1 MLHMVVGGS
10 LGINEDLFN
19 AQIDDLYHSLKN
31 DILRSINI
39 IDSIGYTKN
48 ICSKPINCTTGLPG

>member
-10 LGINEDLFN
+10 PGINEDLFN
-19 AQIDDLYHSLKN
+19 AQIDDLYRSLDKN

-39 IDSIGYTKN
+39 IDAIGNY
-48 ICSKPINCTTGLPG
+48 